1 MDNLIEWLLAGTLG
15 LFFGVLL
22 DRLALR
28 DRLADARRLNRCEQE
43 LREERETASRAGARA
58 AALQA
63 SLDSQ
68 QERIRDQERFH
79 RESMGELERRF
90 KALSHDALQQNNR
103 SFLEVATQVLEK
115 QTVSSAH
122 LLDEKEKNIGSMLG
136 PVREQLGE
144 VARRMQEV
152 EKGHSDAYGAVTA
165 RITDMLQSQGEL
177 RQETANLVKA
187 LRAPQTRGR
196 WGEIQLRRVVEM
208 AGMVEHCDFTQQ
220 VSVTDGEGQ
229 TLRPDMLVRLPGE
242 KSIVVD
248 AKTPLSAYLE
258 ALEARDEESRT
269 SRLKE
274 HARQVKTH
282 IGQLGAKSYWAQFD
296 EAPDFVVLFLPGDAF
311 YSAAMEQDPELL
323 EYGVSRNVILATP
336 TTLIALLRSVAYGW
350 QQASLA
356 RDAREISRLGR
367 ELYERLGVLTGHFS
381 ELKKGLQRSVD
392 AYNRA
397 VRSYE
402 SRVLVSARKFEDLGL
417 SRGETMDCLE
427 TLDGVPREAPGEQ

>member
-1 MDNLIEWLLAGTLG
+1 MENLMEWLLAGAVG
-15 LFFGVLL
+15 LMLGVLI
-22 DRLALR
+22 DRLTLR
-28 DRLADARRLNRCEQE
+28 DRLADARRLSRCEQE
-43 LREERETASRAGARA
+43 LREERETSARAGARA
-58 AALQA
+58 AGLQA

-79 RESMGELERRF
+79 RETMGELEQRF
-90 KALSHDALQQNNR
+90 KALSHDALQQNSRN
-103 SFLEVATQVLEK
+103 FLEVATQVLEK

-122 LLDEKEKNIGSMLG
+122 LLDEKEKNIGTMLG

-152 EKGHSDAYGAVTA
+152 EKGHADAYGAVTA

-229 TLRPDMLVRLPGE
+229 ILRPDMLVRLPGE

-248 AKTPLSAYLE
+248 AKTPLYAYLE
-258 ALEARDEESRT
+258 ALEARDEETRV

-336 TTLIALLRSVAYGW
+336 TTLIALLRAVAYGW

-367 ELYERLGVLTGHFS
+367 ELYERLGVLTGHFA
-381 ELKKGLQRSVD
+381 ELRKGLQRSVE

-397 VRSYE
+397 VRSYD
-402 SRVLVSARKFEDLGL
+402 SRVLVTARKFEELGL
-417 SRGETMDCLE
+417 SRGETMDPPE
-427 TLDGVPREAPGEQ
+427 TVAGLPREAPGEE